1 MSAPSLKGEAM
12 EKFKMWIGGEW
23 VEADSGKT
31 FSTLNPATEEEL
43 SRVPLSGKEDVD
55 RAVAAARKAFPAWSR
70 MKQSDRSKKVSQIAA
85 AIRENAEDLAV
96 IETLEHGT
104 PVADAKGMIMYA
116 AEILDYTAGAAR
128 SLMGEFVP
136 AVPDVVTYLQRVP
149 VGVCAL
155 IIPWN
160 VPLLLMAVKLGPAI
174 ATGNTCVIKP
184 PSINSG
190 IGLKLAQ
197 VLSKADLPP
206 GVINVIT
213 GPGGS
218 VGNALASHPGI
229 DLIGMTGSS
238 ETGKAI
244 MSVASQTVKRLVMEL
259 GGNNPVLVLKD
270 AEIDAVVKLLS
281 FRQFNNAGM
290 HCSGP
295 GRYYL
300 HESIHDEFV
309 EKFAAAAKKVVVGD
323 PRDSKTTMGPVVSA
337 EHRDKLEYYMKAG
350 LEQGAKAIV
359 GGKRPAHPPLNKG
372 FYVMPTVFTNVTHDM
387 AIAREEKF
395 GPVAC
400 LLKFS
405 SEEEVIKLAND
416 SQYGL
421 CAAVWTRDMRKGMR
435 FVRELQAG
443 TVFVNTHMLTPE
455 LPWGGGIK
463 ESGIGKEG
471 SIVGM
476 QEFTEV
482 KMVCLNMAE

>member
-1 MSAPSLKGEAM
+1 MQDY
-12 EKFKMWIGGEW
+12 KMWVGGEW
-23 VEADSGKT
+23 VDAVSRRT
-31 FSTLNPATEEEL
+31 FTTVNPATEEEL
-43 SRVPLSGKEDVD
+43 SRVPLGGKEDVD
-55 RAVAAARKAFPAWSR
+55 GAVAAARKAFPTWSR
-70 MKQSDRSKKVSQIAA
+70 MPQSERSKRINKIAA
-85 AIRENAEDLAV
+85 AIRENADELAA
-96 IETLEHGT
+96 IEILEHGT
-104 PVADAKGMIMYA
+104 PVSDAKKMIMYA
-116 AEILDYTAGAAR
+116 AEILDYTAGASRA
-128 SLMGEFVP
+128 LMGEFVP
-136 AVPDVVTYLQRVP
+136 AVPDVVTYLQRIP
-149 VGVCAL
+149 IGVCAL

-174 ATGNTCVIKP
+174 AVGNTCVIKP

-190 IGLKLAQ
+190 IGLKVAQ
-197 VLSKADLPP
+197 VLSKVDLPP

-213 GPGGS
+213 GPGSS
-218 VGNALASHPGI
+218 VGNALATHPDI

-244 MSVASQTVKRLVMEL
+244 MSVASQTLKRLVMEL

-270 AEIDAVVKLLS
+270 ADIDAVVKLLS

-309 EKFAAAAKKVVVGD
+309 EKFVAAAKAVVVGD
-323 PRDSKTTMGPVVSA
+323 PQDPKTTMGPVVSA
-337 EHRDKLEYYMKAG
+337 EHRDKLEHYFRAG
-350 LEQGAKAIV
+350 LKEGAKAV
-359 GGKRPAHPPLNKG
+359 LGGSRPAAPPLNKG
-372 FYVMPTVFTNVTHDM
+372 YYVRPTVFTNVAHDM
-387 AIAREEKF
+387 TIAREEKF

-400 LLKFS
+400 FLKFS
-405 SEEEVIKLAND
+405 SEEEVLKLAND
-416 SQYGL
+416 SPYGL
-421 CAAVWTRDMRKGMR
+421 CAAVWTKDMRKGMR
-435 FVRELQAG
+435 FVRELHAG

-455 LPWGGGIK
+455 LPWGTGIK

>member
-1 MSAPSLKGEAM
+1 MQEY
-12 EKFKMWIGGEW
+12 KMWIGGEW
-23 VEADSGKT
+23 VDAMSRKT
-31 FSTLNPATEEEL
+31 FVTLNPATEEEL
-43 SRVPLSGKEDVD
+43 SRVPLCGKEDVD

-70 MKQSDRSKKVSQIAA
+70 MPQSERSKQINKIAA
-85 AIRENAEDLAV
+85 VLRENADDLAT
-96 IETLEHGT
+96 IEILEHGT
-104 PVADAKGMIMYA
+104 PVSDAKRMILYA
-116 AEILDYTAGAAR
+116 AEILDYTASASR
-128 SLMGEFVP
+128 TIMGEFVP

-190 IGLKLAQ
+190 IGLRFAQ

-218 VGNALASHPGI
+218 VGHALATHPDV

-238 ETGKAI
+238 ETGKTI
-244 MSVASQTVKRLVMEL
+244 MSAASQTVKRLVMEL

-270 AEIDAVVKLLS
+270 ADIDAVVKLLS

-300 HESIHDEFV
+300 HESIYDEFV
-309 EKFAAAAKKVVVGD
+309 EKFVAAAKKVVVGD
-323 PRDSKTTMGPVVSA
+323 PRDPKTVMGPVVSA
-337 EHRDKLEYYMKAG
+337 EHRDKLEHYFKMG
-350 LEQGAKAIV
+350 RDQGAEAV
-359 GGKRPAHPPLNKG
+359 LGGSRPVNPPLNKG
-372 FYVMPTVFTNVTHDM
+372 YFVMPTVFTNVTHDM
-387 AIAREEKF
+387 IIAKEEKF

-400 LLKFS
+400 FLKFS
-405 SEEEVIKLAND
+405 SEEEVLRLAND

-435 FVRELQAG
+435 FVRELHAG

-482 KMVCLNMAE
+482 KMVCLNMVD